1 MATQLLVIAGP
12 DEGRLFPLEEGDAL
26 SVGRSRSAAVCLRDP
41 SVSRLHCRVGVDRNK
56 ILVADFD
63 SECGTFV
70 NGQRV
75 MSHELQPGDVLRI
88 GQTHFCLV
96 TGGPDDSRAVQPAPE
111 PSAQSVAPAGAMDQM
126 VGKSLNRYELHRLI
140 ATGRLGGVF
149 QARDT
154 KKGEIVALKVLWPAV
169 VSTEVDKRRFRRA
182 MRTVIP
188 LRHPNLI
195 TVHNAGKTGPY
206 HWIAMEYISG
216 SSLSDMIKRIGAS
229 AARANE
235 PRRALSQGLP
245 RGWWRPALRI
255 AVQIGRA
262 LEFAHANRIVHRNVT
277 PRNILVREED
287 NTAKLGDLLLAKA
300 LEGPLAEDVTH
311 LGDVPGELQYMSPE
325 RTFRSEGGDGR
336 SDIYSLGAT
345 VYALLTGRPPFAGP
359 SLKETLDQIREG
371 HPLLP
376 TTYRPSIPAAFEQ
389 AILKML
395 AKRPE
400 ERFQTPAELLECL
413 GRIAKEEEL
422 KL

>member
-1 MATQLLVIAGP
+1 
-12 DEGRLFPLEEGDAL
+12 
-26 SVGRSRSAAVCLRDP
+26 
-41 SVSRLHCRVGVDRNK
+41 VDRNK

-70 NGQRV
+70 NGQQV
-75 MSHELQPGDVLRI
+75 MSHELRPGDVLRV
-88 GQTHFCLV
+88 GQTSFCVV
-96 TGGPDDSRAVQPAPE
+96 TGGSDDSRTVQPVPE
-111 PSAQSVAPAGAMDQM
+111 PSAPSPAPAGAMDEL

-154 KKGEIVALKVLWPAV
+154 KMREIVALKVLWPAV

-216 SSLSDMIKRIGAS
+216 SSLSDMIKRIGAL
-229 AARANE
+229 AAHANE

-255 AVQIGRA
+255 AVQIGQA
-262 LEFAHANRIVHRNVT
+262 LEFAHANRIVHRNIT
-277 PRNILVREED
+277 PRNILIREED
-287 NTAKLGDLLLAKA
+287 STAKLGDLLLAKA

-311 LGDVPGELQYMSPE
+311 LGEVPGELHYMCPE

-345 VYALLTGRPPFAGP
+345 VYALLTGRPPFAGS
-359 SLKETLDQIREG
+359 SLKETLDRIRDG
-371 HPLLP
+371 DPVLP
-376 TTYRPSIPAAFEQ
+376 TTYRPSIPAAFEHT
-389 AILKML
+389 ILKML

-400 ERFQTPAELLECL
+400 DRFQTPADLLECL
-413 GRIAKEEEL
+413 GRIAKQEEL